1 METDWRMIDEL
12 VLNGESAVC
21 QNIKTEPCFL
31 FFQCSAL
38 YTLW

>member
-21 QNIKTEPCFL
+21 QNIKKETCF
-31 FFQCSAL
+31 
-38 YTLW
+38 